1 MQSSAAA
8 RRYARALFSLAG
20 EEGRVEEVRSELNAL
35 EKLFAESSELQHAV
49 FRPLHPVAERRSVL
63 RELTARVGAS
73 RTVSNFFGYLVDR
86 RRLIDFDSICGEYGR
101 LADAAAGRVRAKVV
115 SAVGLRDD
123 QRERLRR
130 ALAGRTGKQVELEEG
145 VDASLLGGAVATVGG
160 VVFDGSLRTQLAQL
174 HGNLTKQH

>member
-1 MQSSAAA
+1 MRSSAAA

-20 EEGRVEEVRSELNAL
+20 EEGRVEAVGTELTQL
-35 EKLFAESSELQHAV
+35 RKLFAESSELRHAI

-63 RELTARVGAS
+63 RDLTARVGAS
-73 RTVSNFFGYLVDR
+73 RTVSNFFGYLVER
-86 RRLIDFDSICGEYGR
+86 RRLIDFEAIYEEYGR
-101 LADAAAGRVRAKVV
+101 LADGAAGRVRAKVV
-115 SAVGLRDD
+115 SATRLRDD

-145 VDASLLGGAVATVGG
+145 VDASLLGGAVASVGG

-174 HGNLTKQH
+174 HGSLTKQH

>member
-20 EEGRVEEVRSELNAL
+20 EEGRVEEVRRELTEL
-35 EKLFAESSELQHAV
+35 RRLFGESSELQHAV

-63 RELTARVGAS
+63 RDLTARVGAS
-73 RTVSNFFGYLVDR
+73 RTVANFFAYLVDR
-86 RRLIDFDSICGEYGR
+86 RRLIDFESIFEEYGR
-101 LADAAAGRVRAKVV
+101 LADQAAGRVRARVV
-115 SAVGLRDD
+115 SAVRLSDD

-145 VDASLLGGAVATVGG
+145 VDPSLLGGAVASVSGM
-160 VVFDGSLRTQLAQL
+160 VFDGSLRTQLAQL
-174 HGNLTKQH
+174 HGSLTKQF